1 MFAARIRIWGRPE
14 LQKRLRLET
23 GIGYAADLAEA
34 NKKKV
39 SIRWQLWVDKND
51 VLGEALEKGVGKQQ
65 GGTDADDDEGMRL
78 EARLGLKQRRNCDGR

>member
-1 MFAARIRIWGRPE
+1 
-14 LQKRLRLET
+14 LQRGYESGEGQNCKTRNSELET

-51 VLGEALEKGVGKQQ
+51 VLGEALEKGLENK
-65 GGTDADDDEGMRL
+65 EGLMQTTTR
-78 EARLGLKQRRNCDGR
+78 ERDWNED

>member
-1 MFAARIRIWGRPE
+1 MVTLVDTVIEQFWC
-14 LQKRLRLET
+14 LQRGYESGEGQNCETRNSELET

-51 VLGEALEKGVGKQQ
+51 MLGEALEKRVGKQ
-65 GGTDADDDEGMRL
+65 GGTDADDDDDRD
-78 EARLGLKQRRNCDGR
+78 RD